1 MPKGTDSKLRLFR
14 LVEYF
19 EQMTDS
25 NHFVTRKNVED
36 HLKTAW
42 KTTVDRKTFEN
53 DLMCLDTLGYE
64 IEHGIA
70 WYYTVVLTRLYRI

>member
-53 DLMCLDTLGYE
+53 QGDLG
-64 IEHGIA
+64 A
-70 WYYTVVLTRLYRI
+70 